1 MIRRPPRST
10 RTDTLFPYTTLF
22 RSSYMIANTRLLKA
36 ARILL
41 GWSQEEL
48 AEKSGISRPTI
59 SKLETGEIDVRVH
72 TLLAVQN
79 ALEDGGIKFLA
90 ATGANGEG
98 LRIRD
103 LEAEPQPRTR
113 ERQDSCTSKE
123 ISARRPATRRFLTE
137 RVLVDRART
146 AAWMVAD
153 DRQR

>member
-1 MIRRPPRST
+1 
-10 RTDTLFPYTTLF
+10 
-22 RSSYMIANTRLLKA
+22 MIANMRLLKA
-36 ARILL
+36 ARIVL

-103 LEAEPQPRTR
+103 LERSE
-113 ERQDSCTSKE
+113 ERRVGKE
-123 ISARRPATRRFLTE
+123 CVSTCRSRGSPYP
-137 RVLVDRART
+137 
-146 AAWMVAD
+146 
-153 DRQR
+153 